1 MKTYINIAKLFKTKN
16 KMVLRRVHLKKL
28 QPTDFS
34 EDSLPFLLS
43 LSTNQIR
50 ELNKEDFPQVWET
63 EDGDYISDG
72 NTRLAVMALRGV
84 KYAEV
89 DYNSIDDRYN
99 QMVDDWETREQ
110 GQLMRQQGIKTLYD
124 FWRVA

>member
-1 MKTYINIAKLFKTKN
+1 
-16 KMVLRRVHLKKL
+16 MVLRRVHLKKL